1 MMNLK
6 SLGVGL
12 LLLLFLTNSF
22 RTVYTYFIF
31 VAAKAEIVKTMCE
44 KRNLTLNTCQGRC
57 YLKKQLKALEA
68 EDNGLAK
75 NCKPNKKAN
84 AEEDS
89 IFVCTSCS
97 ADLIGQ
103 YRQLTGPTGFVGRHF
118 TLPSDLYVDVI
129 APPPES

>member
-1 MMNLK
+1 
-6 SLGVGL
+6 V
-12 LLLLFLTNSF
+12 T
-22 RTVYTYFIF
+22 
-31 VAAKAEIVKTMCE
+31 AKADIVKTMCE
-44 KRNLTLNTCQGRC
+44 KRNLTVNTCQGRC

-75 NCKPNKKAN
+75 NGKSNKKAN

-97 ADLIGQ
+97 AVLNVQYQLIENEAGIIKWQ
-103 YRQLTGPTGFVGRHF
+103 FLMPLSRYAE
-118 TLPSDLYVDVI
+118 VI